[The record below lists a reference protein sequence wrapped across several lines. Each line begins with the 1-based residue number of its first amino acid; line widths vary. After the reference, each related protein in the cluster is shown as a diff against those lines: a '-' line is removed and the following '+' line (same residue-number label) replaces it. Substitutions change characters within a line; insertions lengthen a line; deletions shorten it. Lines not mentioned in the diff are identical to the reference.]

1 MPVNGT
7 IQVGSYLTDPVFGPS
22 LQPSYTLNIV
32 GGVNEILTPTLASGF
47 NQFTIPAGAQTVTFK
62 PPLNGS
68 NTYTWKGVTGDTGIP
83 IGAWGP
89 SGPFALAQPQ
99 NGSNTF
105 GITAGISDTAA
116 FSILF
121 I

>member
-7 IQVGSYLTDPVFGPS
+7 IQIGSSLTDPILGPTG
-22 LQPSYTLNIV
+22 QPAYTINIV
-32 GGVNEILTPTLASGF
+32 GGLNERLTPTLVGGF
-47 NQFTIPAGAQTVTFK
+47 NLITIPAGAQTVTFA
-62 PPLNGS
+62 PPVNGS
-68 NTYTWKGVTGDTGIP
+68 NTYVWKGVTGDTGIP

-99 NGSNTF
+99 SGTNTF
-105 GITAGISDTAA
+105 GITAGTTDTAP